1 MTVISIL
8 CGCYLM
14 WKKKRTGLSYS
25 NGCCLNS
32 FKLRGD
38 QVAGVE
44 AGCKDGGVQLLASCF
59 PWGTFFC
66 ESGDA
71 GGRYGTQSG
80 EAIVDM
86 KANCLQGKFNT
97 FLCCRLLTF
106 IELNSSLGSFTAASR
121 WNSALSYL
129 GAADGC
135 YLRLSPTLQSRPH
148 VGGILQFILR
158 GPWHPEVSF
167 FLRNWEW
174 NSKSS
179 LARALRI
186 QYVTFLH

>member
-1 MTVISIL
+1 MVACSCWLPVSPEGRSSVSQETQAGDMGHRAERLLLTWKLTVCRGNSIL
-8 CGCYLM
+8 FSAVDFWPL
-14 WKKKRTGLSYS
+14 
-25 NGCCLNS
+25 LNS
-32 FKLRGD
+32 TRVWAPL
-38 QVAGVE
+38 Q
-44 AGCKDGGVQLLASCF
+44 QLPAE
-59 PWGTFFC
+59 T
-66 ESGDA
+66 
-71 GGRYGTQSG
+71 
-80 EAIVDM
+80 
-86 KANCLQGKFNT
+86 
-97 FLCCRLLTF
+97 
-106 IELNSSLGSFTAASR
+106 
-121 WNSALSYL
+121 ALSYL